1 PWAAA
6 GGLLFGFTLFL
17 SYGLILLA
25 LIPMGVAAA
34 RGRLRP
40 VALAAAGVLVVA
52 AVFAAAGFQ
61 WVDGLRATLPQYAHS
76 VARLRPQNYF
86 VYGNLGAFALV
97 LGPAAG
103 AGLGR
108 LRDRRAWLVV
118 GSAMAAVLLAD
129 LSGLSKGEAE
139 RIWIPFVPWV
149 LIAAGALATR
159 DTP

>member
-1 PWAAA
+1 
-6 GGLLFGFTLFL
+6 
-17 SYGLILLA
+17 
-25 LIPMGVAAA
+25 M
-34 RGRLRP
+34 
-40 VALAAAGVLVVA
+40 LVVA

-159 DTP
+159 DTPARAPAGERPDASRPPERAGRARVWLAATAATGLALAFTLRIP